1 MSFKAV
7 RNHILGKF
15 RDSGST
21 GSSTSSSSS
30 TTTATSTSTI
40 AAATTTTDS
49 EENFAGRYSHLTSAC
64 KSDLFMLQMRRDKLN
79 RVLSQ
84 HNCAPAKKQFAN
96 NSVTLGEADIQG
108 VLRENV
114 TVERILA
121 RRKLR
126 DRDEAVTSLSI
137 AADLDD
143 VVNSKLFE
151 LQQTCASGLRAAQA
165 SSGVPKFALSKPAG
179 SKRRQVLSVL
189 SLLEQWTELFKPLM
203 VNAQLA
209 ASMPSV
215 SQGDKKV
222 GVWSLFCHQLCLR
235 QLAILSYLIVT
246 WLAVTRIEASPRTT
260 RTLGFKSRHS
270 WRVPCG
276 IAHGRSSKT
285 PCSNRSCWPQHESD
299 V

>member
-7 RNHILGKF
+7 RNHILGKA

-21 GSSTSSSSS
+21 GSSTTAAAAASS
-30 TTTATSTSTI
+30 TTTA
-40 AAATTTTDS
+40 AES

-64 KSDLFMLQMRRDKLN
+64 KSDLFMLQMRRDKLS

-96 NSVTLGEADIQG
+96 NSVTLGEADIQS
-108 VLRENV
+108 VLRENA

-151 LQQTCASGLRAAQA
+151 LHQTCASGLRAAQA
-165 SSGVPKFALSKPAG
+165 ASGVPKFALSKPTG

-189 SLLEQWTELFKPLM
+189 SLLEQWTELFKPVM
-203 VNAQLA
+203 ANAQLA

-222 GVWSLFCHQLCLR
+222 GVCVCVLSVFFDGLDCACDAMRQTIVRWWFLISLVCAIVCRGVASRNKLR
-235 QLAILSYLIVT
+235 NHRNPWI
-246 WLAVTRIEASPRTT
+246 
-260 RTLGFKSRHS
+260 
-270 WRVPCG
+270 
-276 IAHGRSSKT
+276 
-285 PCSNRSCWPQHESD
+285 
-299 V
+299 